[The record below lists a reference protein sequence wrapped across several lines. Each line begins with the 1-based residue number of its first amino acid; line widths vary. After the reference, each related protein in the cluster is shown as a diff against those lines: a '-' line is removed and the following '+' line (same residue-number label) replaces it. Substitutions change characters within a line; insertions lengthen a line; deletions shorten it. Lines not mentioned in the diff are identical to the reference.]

1 MAVKREIGARDRM
14 EWEEG
19 RGSSGGRA
27 WEEAGPGRAAFAAGG
42 DEPDWGDR
50 VKNWQGGWGGGEGGE
65 DLEESGKG
73 RRGWGDERE
82 GGKRGWGGGEGGGG
96 KRGGWGSWDSKET
109 DQADDEEEM
118 TSEEEKEKVILNMLL
133 EHCKITS
140 TLNRI

>member
-19 RGSSGGRA
+19 RGGNGGRA
-27 WEEAGPGRAAFAAGG
+27 WEEAGSGRAAFAAGG

-50 VKNWQGGWGGGEGGE
+50 VKNWQGGWGGEGGE

-118 TSEEEKEKVILNMLL
+118 TSEEEKEKVFYPNNKVKGSLSV
-133 EHCKITS
+133 CT
-140 TLNRI
+140 

>member
-1 MAVKREIGARDRM
+1 MFWFRKQQLPPTSTNNVSPEWMAVKREIGARDRM

-82 GGKRGWGGGEGGGG
+82 GGKV
-96 KRGGWGSWDSKET
+96 S
-109 DQADDEEEM
+109 
-118 TSEEEKEKVILNMLL
+118 
-133 EHCKITS
+133 
-140 TLNRI
+140 